1 MRASLYPGRTR
12 SEDGSASSRGSSE
25 CHIHYRRAVMKGE
38 QACVCLYVCVGSVY
52 GGVGSSLLHRT
63 PPPSLYSYAEVPASS
78 VTDRSLRK
86 VSNPSPRHR
95 SRRSCVFPLTPPFQ
109 EVVLPS
115 CICPTQGERTRLAR
129 LHSAERL
136 SCLQDSI
143 LEELHANVLC
153 GPDFL

>member
-38 QACVCLYVCVGSVY
+38 QACVCM
-52 GGVGSSLLHRT
+52 GGGSSLLHRT

-78 VTDRSLRK
+78 VSDRSLRK
-86 VSNPSPRHR
+86 VSNPPPRHR
-95 SRRSCVFPLTPPFQ
+95 SRRSCVFPLTPPPRGR
-109 EVVLPS
+109 LAKLHLS
-115 CICPTQGERTRLAR
+115 HSGDAQGERARLAR
-129 LHSAERL
+129 LHSTERL

-143 LEELHANVLC
+143 LEERRANFLC
-153 GPDFL
+153 GPGFL